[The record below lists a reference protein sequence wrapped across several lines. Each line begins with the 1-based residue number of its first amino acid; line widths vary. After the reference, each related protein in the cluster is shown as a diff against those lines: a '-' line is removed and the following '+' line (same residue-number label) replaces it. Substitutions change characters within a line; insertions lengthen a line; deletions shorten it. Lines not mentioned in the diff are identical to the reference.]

1 MYGSV
6 DNSWNDCINEK
17 NLIIKNNKSYI
28 ASRDQIASAQNT
40 PARAVPTQLYMYVI
54 ELMQVNSKGGRELKG
69 WPRGWSNLDSF
80 RPE

>member
-28 ASRDQIASAQNT
+28 AARDQIASAQMIHRLVPRANT
-40 PARAVPTQLYMYVI
+40 IVHVCDRIDA
-54 ELMQVNSKGGRELKG
+54 GELKG
-69 WPRGWSNLDSF
+69 WSRGWSNLDSF